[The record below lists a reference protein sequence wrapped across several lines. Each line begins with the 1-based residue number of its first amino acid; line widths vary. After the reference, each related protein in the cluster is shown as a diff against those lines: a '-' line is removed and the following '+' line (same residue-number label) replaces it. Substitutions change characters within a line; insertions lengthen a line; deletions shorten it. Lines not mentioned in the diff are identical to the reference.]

1 MMYDQIPVSARL
13 NRHRERTVCLPKGSA
28 EPYLIAADKS
38 AVGYTFGASAVTCRE
53 IFDKAMMTFD
63 QVTYDRM
70 QRLLGFETTDQFA
83 DHIATACDLHVRVET
98 AGQEDHV
105 LGRLAG
111 FEDSITVETDGTE
124 VSISDW
130 EEVNPSRVHPEYIS
144 NRLRELRWEFERDG
158 FECRAV

>member
-28 EPYLIAADKS
+28 EPYLATADQS

-83 DHIATACDLHVRVET
+83 DHIATACDLHVRVADEEAET
-98 AGQEDHV
+98 H
-105 LGRLAG
+105 LLNLAARFG
-111 FEDSITVETDGTE
+111 FVAESDGVE
-124 VSISDW
+124 VAISDW
-130 EEVNPSRVHPEYIS
+130 EPSARNEGEIS
-144 NRLRELRWEFERDG
+144 RSLWALRDGLVAEG